1 MKKTYGVLIHGAG
14 WVSTQHIAAFKN
26 NPATKVVAV
35 SSRKLES
42 ARRRAAEAGLTDV
55 ACYDDL
61 AEALRNP
68 VVDIVSICTP
78 QHVHCQNVLAAAKA
92 GKHML
97 IEKPLCISLNEMK
110 QMRQAVR
117 RAGVKTVVSFVL
129 RWNPLLWMLKNLI
142 ADGAL
147 GKIYYVEAD
156 YCSQIGSWWTG
167 WEDAR
172 TRRQGVSAMLVAGCH
187 AADALRWFAGQGE
200 FKAAN
205 PVEVYAVSGGWRKGQ
220 TREYNPLTNTW
231 RKQAPPMEYDGLE
244 VAIVKFDNGVIGK
257 VTTNYDCVNPYQL
270 PIRIF
275 GDRGSV
281 FDNRVWS
288 HKFPGQKT
296 WVELPTIL
304 PESSDVAHHPFQ
316 AEIDHFV
323 ECLQKDVE
331 SYCNLEDAIKSH
343 EIAFAALECYKT
355 NKPVRLPLL
364 K

>member
-1 MKKTYGVLIHGAG
+1 
-14 WVSTQHIAAFKN
+14 
-26 NPATKVVAV
+26 
-35 SSRKLES
+35 
-42 ARRRAAEAGLTDV
+42 
-55 ACYDDL
+55 
-61 AEALRNP
+61 
-68 VVDIVSICTP
+68 
-78 QHVHCQNVLAAAKA
+78 
-92 GKHML
+92 
-97 IEKPLCISLNEMK
+97 
-110 QMRQAVR
+110 
-117 RAGVKTVVSFVL
+117 
-129 RWNPLLWMLKNLI
+129 
-142 ADGAL
+142 
-147 GKIYYVEAD
+147 
-156 YCSQIGSWWTG
+156 
-167 WEDAR
+167 
-172 TRRQGVSAMLVAGCH
+172 MLVAGCH

-231 RKQAPPMEYDGLE
+231 LKEAPPMEYDGLE

-275 GDRGSV
+275 GDRGSI

-288 HKFPGQKT
+288 HKFPGQKR

-304 PESSDVAHHPFQ
+304 PDSSDVAHHPFQ

-323 ECLQKDVE
+323 ECLQSDVE

>member
-1 MKKTYGVLIHGAG
+1 
-14 WVSTQHIAAFKN
+14 
-26 NPATKVVAV
+26 
-35 SSRKLES
+35 
-42 ARRRAAEAGLTDV
+42 
-55 ACYDDL
+55 
-61 AEALRNP
+61 
-68 VVDIVSICTP
+68 
-78 QHVHCQNVLAAAKA
+78 
-92 GKHML
+92 
-97 IEKPLCISLNEMK
+97 
-110 QMRQAVR
+110 
-117 RAGVKTVVSFVL
+117 
-129 RWNPLLWMLKNLI
+129 
-142 ADGAL
+142 
-147 GKIYYVEAD
+147 
-156 YCSQIGSWWTG
+156 
-167 WEDAR
+167 
-172 TRRQGVSAMLVAGCH
+172 
-187 AADALRWFAGQGE
+187 
-200 FKAAN
+200 
-205 PVEVYAVSGGWRKGQ
+205 
-220 TREYNPLTNTW
+220 
-231 RKQAPPMEYDGLE
+231 MEYDGLE

-288 HKFPGQKT
+288 HKFPGQKK

-304 PESSDVAHHPFQ
+304 PDSSDVAHHPFQ